1 MFISTRLVTVTTF
14 ETFRTLI
21 DIDLQP
27 ILGTLSTEASQNAG
41 AFLIKAMELQQA
53 IEQSTRDY
61 KIFWAWLNSVIMRL
75 MDEPVPDDIAAF
87 SQQDIIYLTE
97 FLSNF
102 DIFDEGGKQRSFLGK

>member
-1 MFISTRLVTVTTF
+1 M
-14 ETFRTLI
+14 
-21 DIDLQP
+21 
-27 ILGTLSTEASQNAG
+27 LSNEAVQNAG

-61 KIFWAWLNSVIMRL
+61 KIFWAWLYSVIMRL

-87 SQQDIIYLTE
+87 SQQDIIYLAE

-102 DIFDEGGKQRSFLGK
+102 DIFEGKRRRTIFVLRFTKTTRFQMAIRSR

>member
-1 MFISTRLVTVTTF
+1 
-14 ETFRTLI
+14 
-21 DIDLQP
+21 
-27 ILGTLSTEASQNAG
+27 
-41 AFLIKAMELQQA
+41 
-53 IEQSTRDY
+53 
-61 KIFWAWLNSVIMRL
+61 MRL

>member
-1 MFISTRLVTVTTF
+1 
-14 ETFRTLI
+14 
-21 DIDLQP
+21 
-27 ILGTLSTEASQNAG
+27 
-41 AFLIKAMELQQA
+41 MELQQA

-87 SQQDIIYLTE
+87 SQQDIIYLAE

-102 DIFDEGGKQRSFLGK
+102 DIFDEEGKIKSSAIVDL

>member
-1 MFISTRLVTVTTF
+1 
-14 ETFRTLI
+14 
-21 DIDLQP
+21 
-27 ILGTLSTEASQNAG
+27 
-41 AFLIKAMELQQA
+41 MELQQA

-87 SQQDIIYLTE
+87 SQQDIIYLAE

-102 DIFDEGGKQRSFLGK
+102 DIFDEEGNLGCGFFWLTLSNKKRKSFLLSRW

>member
-1 MFISTRLVTVTTF
+1 MQDNI
-14 ETFRTLI
+14 LI
-21 DIDLQP
+21 FQP
-27 ILGTLSTEASQNAG
+27 ILGALSNDAVQNAG

-75 MDEPVPDDIAAF
+75 MEEPVPDDMAAF
-87 SQQDIIYLTE
+87 SQQDIIYLAE

-102 DIFDEGGKQRSFLGK
+102 DIFDEEGIVW